1 MKFTLMS
8 LNGFAIDIAIAIDI
22 DFVMII
28 VIFNLCHLK
37 DNNYR
42 LYYGPG
48 LIELFRLFISIF
60 S

>member
-1 MKFTLMS
+1 MS

-28 VIFNLCHLK
+28 VIFNLSHLEG
-37 DNNYR
+37 NNYR

-48 LIELFRLFISIF
+48 LI
-60 S
+60 